1 MDYMMIKD
9 LKEGMNVE
17 IQLLV
22 NNVNKGI
29 DSTGSYFLNIEFKDS
44 SGQINGKKWSIQPG
58 DEDIFVIGAILNIYA
73 DVKKYKDNIQLNV
86 KMGQNVDLNSVDIAR
101 FVKSAPIPK
110 EELKKRFF
118 AHVYS
123 VTNKDC
129 RSLLD
134 YFTDKFQDK
143 LFDYPAAQSVHHDYA
158 SGLLMHTVSMAD
170 IASFLA
176 SYYPDIDKDILL
188 TGCLLHDFGKMIELV
203 GPIAFHFSTEGKLLG
218 HISIMMAEL
227 GLAKEKLHLEG
238 ETITLIEHMILS
250 HHGAYEYG
258 SPVLPQTKEALLL
271 SLIDNLDSK
280 MVIVSKAL
288 EGIKKGEF
296 SPKVFALDNRTFY
309 KPNN

>member
-1 MDYMMIKD
+1 MDNLMIKD

-29 DSTGSYFLNIEFKDS
+29 DSTGSYFLNIELKDS
-44 SGQINGKKWSIQPG
+44 SGQINGKKWAIQPG

-73 DVKKYKDNIQLNV
+73 EVKKYKDNIQLNV
-86 KMGQNVDLNSVDIAR
+86 KSGRNVDLNSVDITR
-101 FVKSAPIPK
+101 FLKSAPIPK
-110 EELKKRFF
+110 EELKNRYF

-123 VTNKDC
+123 VTNKDL
-129 RSLLD
+129 RALLD
-134 YFTDKFQDK
+134 YFTKKYQDK

-170 IASFLA
+170 IAAYLS
-176 SYYPDIDKDILL
+176 SYYPDIDKDLL
-188 TGCLLHDFGKMIELV
+188 ITGCLLHDFGKMIELV
-203 GPIAFHFSTEGKLLG
+203 GPVAFHFTTEGKLLG
-218 HISIMMAEL
+218 HISIMMGEL
-227 GLAKEKLHLEG
+227 AVAKEELHLQG
-238 ETITLIEHMILS
+238 ETIMLLEHMILS
-250 HHGAYEYG
+250 HHGAYEFG
-258 SPVLPQTKEALLL
+258 SPILPQTKEALLL

-288 EGIKKGEF
+288 ENIKKGEF
-296 SPKVFALDNRTFY
+296 SPKVFALDSRTFY